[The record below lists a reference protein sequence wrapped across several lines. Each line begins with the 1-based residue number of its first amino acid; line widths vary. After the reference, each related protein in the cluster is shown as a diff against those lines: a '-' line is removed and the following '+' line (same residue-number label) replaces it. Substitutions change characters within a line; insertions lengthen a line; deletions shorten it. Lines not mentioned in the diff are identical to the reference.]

1 MDVPLCA
8 EVSPLKMYLVKTAVQ
23 MVVSGPHSRELHW
36 FTSASCMF
44 ILSFNKMRIVVSSQ
58 RVVRLQREKKKKKD
72 AWIVLPELPYL
83 FNFQTLSSVRQPSVL
98 CPCRLKTNC

>member
-1 MDVPLCA
+1 MDVSLCA

-58 RVVRLQREKKKKKD
+58 RVVREKKKE
-72 AWIVLPELPYL
+72 IHG
-83 FNFQTLSSVRQPSVL
+83 
-98 CPCRLKTNC
+98 